1 MGSTTV
7 HRSAGEANV
16 PYKDIVVYLD
26 ASPYL
31 ETRLEVATA
40 FAQQHGAKLIGVDVS
55 TQAAFEGAWREQAVE
70 IPERFEA
77 AAKARDI
84 PFKYHVA
91 GRESA
96 SGLFVHAS
104 DLFVATQP
112 HIDTAH
118 LAFDGAPERVL
129 LTGGVPGLILPCY
142 WQKRELGKRVI
153 VAWNASREATRAL
166 HDSLPILERAEVVTI
181 FAFERHYDAK
191 RADMERLVAH
201 LENHGVR
208 ARVDPWPDTGEID
221 MINAL
226 FSSLDED
233 DIDLIVAGAYGHSRW
248 LENLVGGASRD
259 LIRQETMAVLL
270 SH

>member
-1 MGSTTV
+1 V
-7 HRSAGEANV
+7 EANV

-26 ASPYL
+26 ASPYV
-31 ETRLEVATA
+31 EPRLEVATA
-40 FAQQHGAKLIGVDVS
+40 FAQQHKARLTGVDVS
-55 TQAAFEGAWREQAVE
+55 TLAAYEGRWRERAVE
-70 IPERFEA
+70 LQDRFET
-77 AAKARDI
+77 AAKARGI

-96 SGLFVHAS
+96 SGLFVHSA

-112 HIDTAH
+112 HVDTAH
-118 LAFDGAPERVL
+118 LAFDGVPERVL
-129 LTGGVPGLILPCY
+129 LTGGVPGLILPCG
-142 WQKRELGKRVI
+142 WQRRELGKRVI

-166 HDSLPILERAEVVTI
+166 HDSLPILEKAEVVAI
-181 FAFERHYDAK
+181 FAFERQYDSK

-201 LENHGVR
+201 LGNHGVR

-259 LIRQETMAVLL
+259 LIRQETMAVML

>member
-1 MGSTTV
+1 M
-7 HRSAGEANV
+7 RSDVEAKL
-16 PYKDIVVYLD
+16 PFKDIVIYLD

-31 ETRLEVATA
+31 EQRLEVATA
-40 FAQQHGAKLIGVDVS
+40 FAQKHGARLIGLDVS
-55 TQAAFEGAWREQAVE
+55 TPAAFEGAWRERAVE
-70 IPERFEA
+70 IPDRFET
-77 AAKARDI
+77 AAKALGV

-96 SGLFVHAS
+96 SGLFVHSS

-112 HIDTAH
+112 HVDTAH
-118 LAFDGAPERVL
+118 LTFEGGPERVL
-129 LTGGVPGLILPCY
+129 LSGGVPGLILPCN

-166 HDSLPILERAEVVTI
+166 HDSLPILQKAELVSI

-201 LENHGVR
+201 LANHGVH

-226 FSSLDED
+226 FSSLDGD

-259 LIRQETMAVLL
+259 LIRQETMAVML